1 MLRVFAKTLQEIFLY
16 TGYMQELLP
25 GTSSRKLTNTLA
37 FKVFAK
43 IFVFSS
49 LSVID
54 TICLEKIENTG
65 YVDA

>member
-1 MLRVFAKTLQEIFLY
+1 
-16 TGYMQELLP
+16 MQELLP

-43 IFVFSS
+43 KFVFSS

>member
-1 MLRVFAKTLQEIFLY
+1 MLRVSAKTLQEFFLY

-43 IFVFSS
+43 KIVFSS

-54 TICLEKIENTG
+54 ICLEKIENTG